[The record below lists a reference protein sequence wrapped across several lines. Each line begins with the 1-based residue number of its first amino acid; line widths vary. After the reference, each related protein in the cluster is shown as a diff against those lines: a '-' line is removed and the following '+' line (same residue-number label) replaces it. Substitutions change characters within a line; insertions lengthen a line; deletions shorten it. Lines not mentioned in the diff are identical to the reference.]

1 MIKLKLTKE
10 KFSLTIG
17 VLTKVIHT
25 LDNMLMGMKPTI
37 EFCRVKSD
45 FCELKE
51 LSRKMRSKLV
61 IMEDKPNKHPLTYSV
76 TEIQA
81 FIIMYYRNIC
91 KHDPYSESIMNDISE
106 TIFKK
111 LLLN

>member
-10 KFSLTIG
+10 KLSLVIG
-17 VLTKVIHT
+17 VLTKVIDT
-25 LDNMLMGMKPTI
+25 LDNTIMNMKPTI

-45 FCELKE
+45 LCELKE
-51 LSRKMRSKLV
+51 ISRKMRSKLV
-61 IMEDKPNKHPLTYSV
+61 IMEDKPNKHPITYSV

-91 KHDPYSESIMNDISE
+91 RYDPYSESIMNDISE

-111 LLLN
+111 LLVN